1 MAKPLRSPIPGL
13 PLLPASL
20 LLALFLLLSPYSS
33 PFLPPAP
40 LLAAAQPTAAAAAA
54 ATASATGREVGRAQE
69 SGFCDRF
76 ITTSDGYILSIQ
88 RISNTSVTA
97 PPITMLAASTSAV
110 SAATAP
116 LTTTTPTPA
125 PTNAVSAAGAAAV
138 AAAEAAARTVSA
150 ATAGL
155 FAPSA
160 TTGTTTRT
168 TTPAAA
174 AATTWPAGP
183 ATATTAA
190 AASTAVPELPSLPSL
205 PSGRPMLRPQQ
216 QQQQQQQLQRQ
227 ELPTTTT
234 TLPSS
239 QPLSQPIAQP
249 LAQPRSTSQPQT
261 LAQTQTQARVLPRY
275 PVLLSHAMFMSSD
288 LWFAFS
294 NQSGSDPLI
303 HKRVPVGL
311 CNRGFDVFLLNHR
324 STEFSP
330 GHVAYNTRQWLA
342 TIDIPSAIELV
353 LGVTGA
359 PKVHLLGFNEG
370 GMLPFALG
378 STSPR
383 YLERVTASVS
393 SVAPTVFFQNVKSR
407 VLRQWA
413 LGPSPDATVYQAHL
427 LYGAYNHGSS
437 TELLSGI
444 LEAVGYNMLT
454 YFVTTGDPQD
464 LLTNITGNPCCTD
477 PMEPP
482 AAPTPGWIATSYR
495 NLIHYQQREWDT
507 HGRER
512 QGTGGHGREGEG
524 RVLEFGTAIC
534 RTLPF
539 SCHWLIRPSSPT
551 CACVYDCMPV
561 HMSGAC
567 VHGFSDP
574 QRSLPAVGC
583 TQCTS
588 QHGPLRRCFSPHGVP
603 ILIMSGGNDW
613 FGDPPNIQKL
623 LSQLTPSSTTSAGSA
638 GAAGPT
644 VTHLELPRYSHLD
657 LLSSET
663 AVQDVHVP
671 LIEYLETGHLGG

>member
-1 MAKPLRSPIPGL
+1 M
-13 PLLPASL
+13 
-20 LLALFLLLSPYSS
+20 
-33 PFLPPAP
+33 
-40 LLAAAQPTAAAAAA
+40 
-54 ATASATGREVGRAQE
+54 
-69 SGFCDRF
+69 
-76 ITTSDGYILSIQ
+76 
-88 RISNTSVTA
+88 
-97 PPITMLAASTSAV
+97 
-110 SAATAP
+110 
-116 LTTTTPTPA
+116 
-125 PTNAVSAAGAAAV
+125 
-138 AAAEAAARTVSA
+138 SA

-174 AATTWPAGP
+174 AATTRPAGP

-216 QQQQQQQLQRQ
+216 QQQQLQRQ

-239 QPLSQPIAQP
+239 QPLSQPVAQP

-294 NQSGSDPLI
+294 NQSASDPLI

-330 GHVAYNTRQWLA
+330 GHVAYNTRQWQYWDWDFDQLA

-383 YLERVTASVS
+383 YLERVTASVA
-393 SVAPTVFFQNVKSR
+393 SVAPTVFFQNVKSP

-413 LGPSPDATVYQAHL
+413 LGPSPDAAVYQAHL
-427 LYGAYNHGSS
+427 LYGAYNVSA
-437 TELLSGI
+437 TEILSGI

-495 NLIHYQQREWDT
+495 NLIHYQQ
-507 HGRER
+507 
-512 QGTGGHGREGEG
+512 
-524 RVLEFGTAIC
+524 
-534 RTLPF
+534 
-539 SCHWLIRPSSPT
+539 LIRNGLFQQWDALSAQANMDRYSAVSPPM
-551 CACVYDCMPV
+551 YYLSNMP
-561 HMSGAC
+561 A
-567 VHGFSDP
+567 
-574 QRSLPAVGC
+574 
-583 TQCTS
+583 
-588 QHGPLRRCFSPHGVP
+588 GVP
-603 ILIMSGGNDW
+603 ILIMTGGNDW
-613 FGDPPNIQKL
+613 FADPPNIQKL
-623 LSQLTPSSTTSAGSA
+623 LSQLTPASTTSASST

-657 LLSSET
+657 LLLSDT

-671 LIEYLETGHLGG
+671 LIEYLETGYLGG

>member
-1 MAKPLRSPIPGL
+1 MANSLRSPIPGL
-13 PLLPASL
+13 PLLPATL

-33 PFLPPAP
+33 PWLPPSP

-76 ITTSDGYILSIQ
+76 VRPYGLQCREYQITTSDGYILSIQ
-88 RISNTSVTA
+88 RITNTSVTA
-97 PPITMLAASTSAV
+97 PPITMPVTSTSA
-110 SAATAP
+110 ATTAP
-116 LTTTTPTPA
+116 LTTTTAPMPT
-125 PTNAVSAAGAAAV
+125 PTNAVSAAGAAAM

-160 TTGTTTRT
+160 TTSATTTT
-168 TTPAAA
+168 TTTATHAAAATSRPATAAA
-174 AATTWPAGP
+174 AA
-183 ATATTAA
+183 
-190 AASTAVPELPSLPSL
+190 ASSAAVPELPSLPY
-205 PSGRPMLRPQQ
+205 GRPMLRPL
-216 QQQQQQQLQRQ
+216 QQQLQRQ
-227 ELPTTTT
+227 ELTTT

-239 QPLSQPIAQP
+239 QPLSQP
-249 LAQPRSTSQPQT
+249 LAQARSTSQPQAQT
-261 LAQTQTQARVLPRY
+261 QTQTQARVLPRY

-294 NQSGSDPLI
+294 NQTGSDPLI
-303 HKRVPVGL
+303 GKRVPVGL

-330 GHVAYNTRQWLA
+330 GHVAYNTRQWQYWDWDFDQLA

-383 YLERVTASVS
+383 YLERVTASVA
-393 SVAPTVFFQNVKSR
+393 SVAPTVFFQNVKSP

-413 LGPSPDATVYQAHL
+413 LGPSPDAAVYQAHL
-427 LYGAYNHGSS
+427 LYGAYNVSA
-437 TELLSGI
+437 TEILSGI

-495 NLIHYQQREWDT
+495 NLIHYQQ
-507 HGRER
+507 
-512 QGTGGHGREGEG
+512 
-524 RVLEFGTAIC
+524 
-534 RTLPF
+534 
-539 SCHWLIRPSSPT
+539 LIRNGLFQQWDALSAQANMDRYGAVSPPM
-551 CACVYDCMPV
+551 YYLSNMP
-561 HMSGAC
+561 A
-567 VHGFSDP
+567 
-574 QRSLPAVGC
+574 
-583 TQCTS
+583 
-588 QHGPLRRCFSPHGVP
+588 GVP
-603 ILIMSGGNDW
+603 ILIISGGNDW
-613 FGDPPNIQKL
+613 FADPPNIQKL
-623 LSQLTPSSTTSAGSA
+623 LSQLRPASTTSAGSV
-638 GAAGPT
+638 GAAGPA
-644 VTHLELPRYSHLD
+644 VSHLELPRYSHLD
-657 LLSSET
+657 LLLSDT

-671 LIEYLETGHLGG
+671 LIEYLETGYLGV

>member
-1 MAKPLRSPIPGL
+1 MAKPLRSPIPGP

-33 PFLPPAP
+33 PSLPLSP
-40 LLAAAQPTAAAAAA
+40 LLAAAQPTAAAAA

-76 ITTSDGYILSIQ
+76 VRPYGLQCREYQITTSDGYILSIQ
-88 RISNTSVTA
+88 RITNTSVTA
-97 PPITMLAASTSAV
+97 PPITMPAASTSAV
-110 SAATAP
+110 TATTP

-125 PTNAVSAAGAAAV
+125 PTNAVSAAGAAAM
-138 AAAEAAARTVSA
+138 AAAEAAARSVSA

-160 TTGTTTRT
+160 TTRATTATTTPAT
-168 TTPAAA
+168 TTTATPAAA
-174 AATTWPAGP
+174 ATTRPAGP
-183 ATATTAA
+183 AATAA
-190 AASTAVPELPSLPSL
+190 AAASSTAMPELPSLPSL
-205 PSGRPMLRPQQ
+205 PSGRPMLRS
-216 QQQQQQQLQRQ
+216 QQQQLQRQ
-227 ELPTTTT
+227 ELPTTT
-234 TLPSS
+234 LPSS
-239 QPLSQPIAQP
+239 QPLSQPLAQPVAQP
-249 LAQPRSTSQPQT
+249 LAQPRSTSPPQT
-261 LAQTQTQARVLPRY
+261 LAQAQTQARVLPRY

-294 NQSGSDPLI
+294 NQSGADPLI
-303 HKRVPVGL
+303 GKRVPVGL

-330 GHVAYNTRQWLA
+330 GHVAYNTRQWQYWDWDFDQLA

-383 YLERVTASVS
+383 YLERVTASVT
-393 SVAPTVFFQNVKSR
+393 SVAPTVFFQNVKSP

-413 LGPSPDATVYQAHL
+413 LGPSPDAAVYQAHL
-427 LYGAYNHGSS
+427 LYGAYNVSA
-437 TELLSGI
+437 TEILSGI

-495 NLIHYQQREWDT
+495 NLIHYQQ
-507 HGRER
+507 
-512 QGTGGHGREGEG
+512 
-524 RVLEFGTAIC
+524 
-534 RTLPF
+534 
-539 SCHWLIRPSSPT
+539 LIRNGLFQQWDALSAQANMDRYGAVSPPM
-551 CACVYDCMPV
+551 YYLSNMP
-561 HMSGAC
+561 A
-567 VHGFSDP
+567 
-574 QRSLPAVGC
+574 
-583 TQCTS
+583 
-588 QHGPLRRCFSPHGVP
+588 GVP

-613 FGDPPNIQKL
+613 FADPPNIQKL
-623 LSQLTPSSTTSAGSA
+623 LSQLTTASTTSAGSA

-657 LLSSET
+657 LLLSET

-671 LIEYLETGHLGG
+671 LIEYLETGYLTG